1 MKPDETARG
10 AVSGENDAGLPMQS
24 DRAGGFARFLHRIG
38 RLKALPRTGWLHR
51 GVPLGEAES
60 VADHSFRT
68 TLLAWLAASADPGL
82 DRERV
87 LKLALI
93 HDLAEALA
101 GDPTPYDPASLP
113 ADVDL
118 DARRTFLNRRQ
129 VRSDARRAAKQAA
142 EAAAMVTLVSDLP
155 PLLAAELAALWAEL
169 EAGATAEARFVK
181 QADKLEAYL
190 QSREYAAGGREH
202 PVDSFAAEVAEVISE
217 PPLIALRDAIAA
229 LEAAEE
235 LAAPG
240 QNPADPGQSP
250 MS

>member
-1 MKPDETARG
+1 MEP
-10 AVSGENDAGLPMQS
+10 
-24 DRAGGFARFLHRIG
+24 DRAGGLARFLHRIG

-68 TLLAWLAASADPGL
+68 TLLAWLAASGDPGL

-113 ADVDL
+113 DDVDS
-118 DARRTFLNRRQ
+118 DARRTFLNRRL
-129 VRSDARRAAKQAA
+129 VRSDARRAAKRAA
-142 EAAAMVTLVSDLP
+142 EAAAMTTLLADLP
-155 PLLAAELAALWAEL
+155 PPLGAELAALWSEL
-169 EAGATAEARFVK
+169 EAGETAEARFVK

-190 QSREYAAGGREH
+190 QSREYAAADRER

-217 PPLIALRDAIAA
+217 PPLITLRDAIAA
-229 LEAAEE
+229 LEAAEG
-235 LAAPG
+235 LATPD
-240 QNPADPGQSP
+240 QNPEALRPSP
-250 MS
+250 NS